1 MSGFLHT
8 ITAFIAQYPHFAYAA
23 VLLLALSES
32 LPVIGAL
39 VPGSAVIIALSAL
52 VPSGTLKLWPMLLA
66 ALLGAIIGDGFAF
79 WLGHRYH
86 RQILGR
92 WPLSRQP
99 GLLAKSE
106 AFFSRHGDK
115 SVFIARFTPGV
126 RAVVP
131 LFAGILHMPVGR
143 FYVANILSALIWAP
157 SHILPGVLVGAS
169 LGFFGAAAEPL
180 AGLAMLLVVLGW
192 LALQAVR
199 MSISVGYPIIERGIE
214 QARTWA
220 ASQDSRLAST
230 VVALLDPARSQA
242 RVLSFLG
249 LLLAGAA
256 WLFLGILEDVVSGDP
271 LVTADQSIYRALQDL
286 RSPPADAV
294 MIAITEL
301 GDTMVVIGVTAA
313 VVLFLAW
320 RQAWRV
326 AAYWLAAVAGAS
338 ALNTVIKLTLHRAR
352 PGDLLYSGASAFSFP
367 SGHSTTNM
375 ALYGFL
381 GFLVA
386 REVRP
391 ALRPS
396 VGIAAT
402 GFILLI
408 AVSRLY
414 LGAHWFSDV
423 VAGLAFGTVWL
434 AALIISYLRGTVRNV
449 GGGALLAVALMAL
462 GIGGGFNIYQHH
474 ASDTYRY
481 AVQLPASRSMSAEEW
496 RREGWG
502 QLPTWRVDLFGET
515 EEPMTIQWAGSLEAL
530 ATKLEQEG
538 WHVAQ
543 PLTPASALSFV
554 APGVDP
560 AAIAVL
566 PRFSGGQ
573 LPALSLVRDVGSDR
587 RLVLHLWPSELSLEG
602 VGPVWSGSVITE
614 RISRL
619 ARLLTVSEVESDFN
633 IPRDELARSV
643 PGGVLKARQ
652 EAASGW
658 DGEVWLG
665 ISGAP

>member
-1 MSGFLHT
+1 VSGFLHT
-8 ITAFIAQYPHFAYAA
+8 INAFIAEYPHLAYAA

-32 LPVIGAL
+32 LPVIGAF

-52 VPSGTLKLWPMLLA
+52 VPSGTLKLWPMLFA

-86 RQILGR
+86 REILGR

-131 LFAGILHMPVGR
+131 LFAGILHMSVGR

-169 LGFFGAAAEPL
+169 FGFFGAAAEPV
-180 AGLAMLLVVLGW
+180 AVLAMLLVVLGW

-313 VVLFLAW
+313 VFLYLAW

-381 GFLVA
+381 GFLRA
-386 REVRP
+386 SIWGR
-391 ALRPS
+391 
-396 VGIAAT
+396 T
-402 GFILLI
+402 G
-408 AVSRLY
+408 SPTC
-414 LGAHWFSDV
+414 S
-423 VAGLAFGTVWL
+423 
-434 AALIISYLRGTVRNV
+434 
-449 GGGALLAVALMAL
+449 
-462 GIGGGFNIYQHH
+462 
-474 ASDTYRY
+474 
-481 AVQLPASRSMSAEEW
+481 PASPSAW
-496 RREGWG
+496 
-502 QLPTWRVDLFGET
+502 
-515 EEPMTIQWAGSLEAL
+515 
-530 ATKLEQEG
+530 
-538 WHVAQ
+538 
-543 PLTPASALSFV
+543 
-554 APGVDP
+554 
-560 AAIAVL
+560 
-566 PRFSGGQ
+566 
-573 LPALSLVRDVGSDR
+573 
-587 RLVLHLWPSELSLEG
+587 
-602 VGPVWSGSVITE
+602 
-614 RISRL
+614 
-619 ARLLTVSEVESDFN
+619 
-633 IPRDELARSV
+633 
-643 PGGVLKARQ
+643 
-652 EAASGW
+652 
-658 DGEVWLG
+658 
-665 ISGAP
+665 

>member
-1 MSGFLHT
+1 MSGILHT
-8 ITAFIAQYPHFAYAA
+8 ITAFIAEYPHLAYAA

-32 LPVIGAL
+32 LPVIGAF

-52 VPSGTLKLWPMLLA
+52 VPSGTLKLWPLLLA
-66 ALLGAIIGDGFAF
+66 AFLGAIIGDGFAF

-92 WPLSRQP
+92 WPLRRQP
-99 GLLAKSE
+99 ELLAKSE

-115 SVFIARFTPGV
+115 SVFIGRFTPGV

-131 LFAGILHMPVGR
+131 LLAGILHMSVGR

-169 LGFFGAAAEPL
+169 FGFFGAAAEPI
-180 AGLAMLLVVLGW
+180 AVMVVLLVVLGW
-192 LALQAVR
+192 LALQAIR
-199 MSISVGYPIIERGIE
+199 MSISVGYPVIERGIE

-220 ASQDSRLAST
+220 ASQDSRLASA
-230 VVALLDPARSQA
+230 VAALLDPSRPQA
-242 RVLSFLG
+242 RVLAILG
-249 LLLAGAA
+249 ALLAGAA

-313 VVLFLAW
+313 VFLFLAW
-320 RQAWRV
+320 RRAWRT

-352 PGDLLYSGASAFSFP
+352 PGDLLYSSASAFSFP

-375 ALYGFL
+375 ALYSFL
-381 GFLVA
+381 AFLVA

-391 ALRPS
+391 ALRPL
-396 VGIAAT
+396 VGIAAI

-434 AALIISYLRGTVRNV
+434 AVLIISYLRGAMRNV
-449 GGGALLAVALMAL
+449 GGGSLLVVALMAL
-462 GIGGGFNIYQHH
+462 GIGGGFNIYRHH
-474 ASDTYRY
+474 ASDIDRY
-481 AVQLPASRSMSAEEW
+481 AVQLPTPRSMSAEEW
-496 RREGWG
+496 HRDGWG

-530 ATKLEQEG
+530 AAKLEQEG
-538 WHVAQ
+538 WHRAQ
-543 PLTPASALSFV
+543 PLTLVSALSFA

-560 AAIAVL
+560 DAIAVL

-573 LPALSLVRDVGSDR
+573 LPALSLVRDVGFDR
-587 RLVLHLWPSELSLEG
+587 RFVLHLWPSELSLEG
-602 VGPVWSGSVITE
+602 VGPVWSGSVIME

-619 ARLLTVSEVESDFN
+619 AKLLTVSEVESDFN
-633 IPRDELARSV
+633 VPRDEFARSV
-643 PGGVLKARQ
+643 PGGVLVSRQ
-652 EAASGW
+652 QTAPGW

-665 ISGAP
+665 TSGAP